1 MKVLSTVDK
10 GFQEVK
16 NTNKVKESTQ
26 ENFSPST
33 SSNCY
38 SSKPSLANLKAYYL
52 PKEKSFGRLQI
63 EHLQNG
69 AYVDEAKNVLFKLLT
84 FPNVQKVSVVIAK
97 EVENTAKG
105 AKKIFKIITHELQ
118 KESSEEAGIFK
129 LKLGL
134 NDVKVGDKY
143 AFEIVDSNGQT
154 ILCADPYAKRKK
166 VFFLDPE
173 KNADG
178 FLDAEK
184 KYRTDKFAEI
194 YDHNSYTWTDKN
206 WLDGKDKRRISR
218 LSNSQNGLKSF
229 KEARILE
236 INIPTFTK
244 EGTFDSAIS
253 RIEKMIKKGWFK
265 LDGKGTYNTIEI
277 MPVETSNAAGWNY
290 DGVFKNA
297 PMESLGGPDDLKKL
311 VDYAHS
317 KGINMVMDA
326 VPNHFGT
333 DNNHIREVGPYLS
346 KSGVF
351 GDKPNLENDFRD
363 NKHVRDWIINMC
375 GLNWIRD
382 YHFDGL
388 RLDLTHDMDSD
399 FTLRQ
404 LVNEINF
411 HEKHAFITIEDGRVN
426 ESGRILGK
434 LSEKDI
440 ALDQPESVHAE
451 IIKNY
456 DTNKVPTNIGVDSR
470 WSYEWEHA
478 VNKACSGK
486 ISMTDLKNEML
497 AAVKRGD
504 VLYGARQSHDE
515 KGNADGISEIT
526 ALVRDKLNM
535 FSRVEGAN
543 ACEKG
548 QKAAQMT
555 QAYIESLVS
564 GQHPDLERNSFLR
577 DLYNEVADALDYA
590 IAQNKVSLGLTA
602 TLPGPKMRFQGTVE
616 PFYFFRKF
624 ATGAEND
631 WAAIK
636 REKGYAADESAIKA
650 SVIESIP
657 LNEKYK
663 KIFECADNFERDIN
677 EFAASNKAMKSG
689 YIYENSTIAHD
700 SSKII
705 GTHIKKDD
713 SEVFT
718 ISNFSNFS
726 YNGDYKLTLPKGK
739 WREVINSNDKK
750 YVGDGTCLNANEFD
764 SDGTGLQTIS
774 VSKNSIVI
782 LEKIG

>member
-1 MKVLSTVDK
+1 MKVLSTTSI
-10 GFQEVK
+10 GFQELK
-16 NTNKVKESTQ
+16 NITKTKGSIQGESL
-26 ENFSPST
+26 SDT
-33 SSNCY
+33 SDNLCVSN
-38 SSKPSLANLKAYYL
+38 PSLNNFKAYYL
-52 PKEKSFGRLQI
+52 SKETSFGRLQI

-69 AYVDEAKNVLFKLLT
+69 AYVDEAKNVFFKLLT
-84 FPNVQKVSVVIAK
+84 FPNVQKVSVIIAK
-97 EVENTAKG
+97 EVENAAKG
-105 AKKIFKIITHELQ
+105 TKKVFKIITRELQ
-118 KESSEEAGIFK
+118 KELSEEAGIFK
-129 LKLGL
+129 LKLGP

-143 AFEIVDSNGQT
+143 AFEIIDSNGQRR
-154 ILCADPYAKRKK
+154 LCCDPYAKRKK
-166 VFFLDPE
+166 TFYLDPE
-173 KNADG
+173 KSTEG
-178 FLDAEK
+178 YLDAEK
-184 KYRTDKFAEI
+184 LYRTDKFAEI
-194 YDHNSYTWTDKN
+194 YDHNSYRWTDKH
-206 WLDGKDKRRISR
+206 WTEGKDKRRISR
-218 LSNSQNGLKSF
+218 LGNCQNGLKPV

-244 EGTFDSAIS
+244 EGSFDSAIE

-277 MPVETSNAAGWNY
+277 MPVETSNAPGWNY
-290 DGVFKNA
+290 DGIFKNA
-297 PMESLGGPDDLKKL
+297 PMESFGGPDGLKRL
-311 VDYAHS
+311 VNYAHS

-333 DNNHIREVGPYLS
+333 DNNHLREVGPYLA

-351 GDKPNLENDFRD
+351 GDKPNFENDFRD

-426 ESGRILGK
+426 ESGRILAK
-434 LSEKDI
+434 LSEKDL
-440 ALDQPESVHAE
+440 ALNQPESVHAE
-451 IIKNY
+451 LIKNY
-456 DTNKVPTNIGVDSR
+456 DTNKVPNNIGVDSR

-478 VNKACSGK
+478 INKACAGK
-486 ISMTDLKNEML
+486 ISMNNLKNEMV

-535 FSRVEGAN
+535 FARVEGAN
-543 ACEKG
+543 NCEKG

-555 QAYIESLVS
+555 QAYIESLIS
-564 GQHPDLERNSFLR
+564 GQHPDLERNSFLK
-577 DLYNEVADALDYA
+577 DLYKEVADALDYA
-590 IAQNKVSLGLTA
+590 IAQNKISLGLTA

-624 ATGAEND
+624 ATGTEND
-631 WAAIK
+631 WAALK
-636 REKGYAADESAIKA
+636 REKGYSADESAIKA

-663 KIFECADNFERDIN
+663 KIFELADNFEKDVN

-700 SSKII
+700 SSNII

-718 ISNFSNFS
+718 VSNFSNFS
-726 YNGDYKLTLPKGK
+726 YNGDYKITLPKGK
-739 WREVINSNDKK
+739 WREVINSNAPK
-750 YVGDGTCLNANEFD
+750 YAGDGTCINTSEFV
-764 SDGTGLQTIS
+764 SDGTNPQPIAI
-774 VSKNSIVI
+774 SKNSIVI
-782 LEKIG
+782 FEKIA

>member
-1 MKVLSTVDK
+1 MKVLSTTHSGFK
-10 GFQEVK
+10 GLK
-16 NTNKVKESTQ
+16 NISKQAGSIQGDFLPNSSD
-26 ENFSPST
+26 NFCV
-33 SSNCY
+33 SN
-38 SSKPSLANLKAYYL
+38 PSLNNIKAYYL
-52 PKEKSFGRLQI
+52 PKETSFGRLGI

-69 AYVDEAKNVLFKLLT
+69 AYVDEAKNVFFKLFT

-97 EVENTAKG
+97 DVDDLAKDT
-105 AKKIFKIITHELQ
+105 KKVLKIITHELQ
-118 KESSEEAGIFK
+118 KDTNEEAGIFK
-129 LKLGL
+129 LKLGP

-178 FLDAEK
+178 YLDAEK
-184 KYRTDKFAEI
+184 LYRTDKFAEI
-194 YDHNSYTWTDKN
+194 YDHNSYRWTDKN
-206 WLDGKDKRRISR
+206 WLKGKDKRRISR
-218 LSNSQNGLKSF
+218 LGNSQNGLKSV

-244 EGTFDSAIS
+244 EGTFDSAIAK
-253 RIEKMIKKGWFK
+253 IEKMTKTMWFK
-265 LDGKGTYNTIEI
+265 PDGKGTYNTIEI
-277 MPVETSNAAGWNY
+277 MPVETSNAPGWNY
-290 DGVFKNA
+290 DGIFKNA
-297 PMESLGGPDDLKKL
+297 PMECLGGPDGLKRL

-317 KGINMVMDA
+317 QGINMVMDA

-351 GDKPNLENDFRD
+351 GDKPNFENDFRD

-399 FTLRQ
+399 FALRQ

-426 ESGRILGK
+426 ESGRILAK

-456 DTNKVPTNIGVDSR
+456 DSNKVPTNIGVDSR

-478 VNKACSGK
+478 VNKACSNK
-486 ISMTDLKNEML
+486 IPMTDLKNEMV

-526 ALVRDKLNM
+526 ALVRDRLNM

-543 ACEKG
+543 DCEKG

-555 QAYIESLVS
+555 QAYIESLIS

-577 DLYNEVADALDYA
+577 DLYKEVADALDYA

-624 ATGAEND
+624 STGAEND

-636 REKGYAADESAIKA
+636 HEKGYAADESAIKA

-663 KIFECADNFERDIN
+663 QIFECADNFERDVN
-677 EFAASNKAMKSG
+677 EYASLNKAMRSG
-689 YIYENSTIAHD
+689 YIYENSTIAHN
-700 SSKII
+700 SSNII

-718 ISNFSNFS
+718 VSNFSNFA
-726 YNGDYKLTLPKGK
+726 YNGDYKITLPKGK
-739 WREVINSNDKK
+739 WREVINSNSQK
-750 YVGDGTCLNANEFD
+750 YAGDGTCINSNEFV
-764 SDGTGLQTIS
+764 SDGTSPQSIS

-782 LEKIG
+782 FEKIG